1 MISGQIRK
9 PADLPQSAR
18 RICRKQGENRFGIR
32 NRPCFWP
39 HKADSYGANQYQYQS
54 AFVQIARRIV
64 QIGGLIY
71 LTNPEHKLAILQIRD
86 TIVLGIGKLPIRL
99 PDWLGKLTPP
109 IWMIRRAIWT
119 MRIGIGIG
127 SPHKNRPNKT
137 SFSTVS

>member
-1 MISGQIRK
+1 M
-9 PADLPQSAR
+9 A
-18 RICRKQGENRFGIR
+18 
-32 NRPCFWP
+32 FWAESTP
-39 HKADSYGANQYQYQS
+39 LIFTEADSYGANQYQYQS

-127 SPHKNRPNKT
+127 SRESQFRSP
-137 SFSTVS
+137 